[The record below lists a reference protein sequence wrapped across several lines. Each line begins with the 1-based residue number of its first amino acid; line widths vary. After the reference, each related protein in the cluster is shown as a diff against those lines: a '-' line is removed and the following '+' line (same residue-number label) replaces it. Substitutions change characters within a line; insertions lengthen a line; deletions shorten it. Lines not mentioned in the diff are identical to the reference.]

1 MEIEYYKLVDYITN
15 GELIPGEEYIITDYP
30 SYPIHIMA
38 KTEGEL
44 NRSGWCEY
52 DGVRYNILYEPIDGS
67 EFAWQSSYGWV
78 YYMEEPVNR
87 VSAYFDFLTRI
98 VDSENIT
105 VNEYRDEDGR
115 LAIPEIYIKVCK
127 DVYVGYNNDRITING
142 SSDVIIGDMNYIV
155 DVYNSANVNLKDMN
169 NYITVRKSN
178 SIAIGSLNDEIV
190 LDGADGVNIDNSNKM
205 VNVYSGGVLIGNK
218 NYEVDVQAKNNT
230 VGNLNRSINVSEQYN
245 ETNKSSYSDIG
256 GLFNRIDN
264 SDSIVVGNDSIGN
277 VISASSSVKVL
288 GVRNNMLNTRDVEL
302 TYTDP
307 FCNYTQE
314 DDKRVFRNM
323 LDVRQKIS
331 DSRGVVLDKNENRL
345 EQSKR
350 GTTDYIDNGGVWE
363 AVLRPGKPTA
373 EGTCRVVI
381 TAPRELALIA
391 TFTGDGVYERWDE
404 ATISATGSGFT
415 IYGWVES
422 ISGTRIEGSAPTII
436 IDDNK
441 VFTPVYDLN

>member
-1 MEIEYYKLVDYITN
+1 M
-15 GELIPGEEYIITDYP
+15 
-30 SYPIHIMA
+30 
-38 KTEGEL
+38 
-44 NRSGWCEY
+44 
-52 DGVRYNILYEPIDGS
+52 
-67 EFAWQSSYGWV
+67 
-78 YYMEEPVNR
+78 
-87 VSAYFDFLTRI
+87 
-98 VDSENIT
+98 
-105 VNEYRDEDGR
+105 
-115 LAIPEIYIKVCK
+115 
-127 DVYVGYNNDRITING
+127 VGDKNF
-142 SSDVIIGDMNYIV
+142 
-155 DVYNSANVNLKDMN
+155 
-169 NYITVRKSN
+169 
-178 SIAIGSLNDEIV
+178 
-190 LDGADGVNIDNSNKM
+190 M
-205 VNVYSGGVLIGNK
+205 V
-218 NYEVDVQAKNNT
+218 EVEAENNT

-256 GLFNRIDN
+256 GLFNKVEN

-302 TYTDP
+302 THTDP

-331 DSRGVVLDKNENRL
+331 DSRGVVLDKTENRL

-363 AVLRPGKPTA
+363 AVVRPGKPTA

-391 TFTGDGVYERWDE
+391 TFTGDGVYERGDE

-422 ISGTRIEGSAPTII
+422 ISGTRINGSAPTIT

>member
-1 MEIEYYKLVDYITN
+1 MEVLYSELVTLITN
-15 GELIPGEEYIITDYP
+15 EQLIPGDEYIITDYP
-30 SYPIHIMA
+30 SYPIHLKA

-52 DGVRYNILYEPIDGS
+52 EGVRYNLSYEPIDGS
-67 EFAWQSSYGWV
+67 EFSWQSSHGWV
-78 YYMEEPVNR
+78 YYMEEPTNR
-87 VSAYFDFLTRI
+87 VSACFDFTTRI
-98 VDSENIT
+98 ADCKNIT

-115 LAIPEIYIKVCK
+115 LAIPEIYIKECK

-142 SSDVIIGDMNYIV
+142 SEDVIIGDMNYMV
-155 DVYNSANVNLKDMN
+155 DIYNSSNVNVRDMN
-169 NYITVRKSN
+169 NYINVHISN
-178 SIAIGSLNDEIV
+178 YITIGSLNDEIV
-190 LDGADGVNIDNSNKM
+190 LNGADGVNIDNSNRT
-205 VNVYSGGVLIGNK
+205 VNVYSGGVLVGNK
-218 NYEVDVQAKNNT
+218 NFMVDVEAENNT
-230 VGNLNRSINVSEQYN
+230 VGNMNRSINVGEQYN
-245 ETNKSSYSDIG
+245 EVSKSSYADIRG
-256 GLFNRIDN
+256 MFNRVED
-264 SDSIVVGNDSIGN
+264 SDSVITDNDSIGN
-277 VISASSSVKVL
+277 VITSSSSVSLKR
-288 GVRNNMLNTRDVEL
+288 VRNNVLMTKDVEL
-302 TYTDP
+302 IYTDP

-350 GTTDYIDNGGVWE
+350 GTTDYINNGGVWE
-363 AVLRPGKPTA
+363 AVLRPGKPFA

-391 TFTGDGVYERWDE
+391 TFTGDGVYERGDE

-415 IYGWVES
+415 IHGWVES
-422 ISGTRIEGSAPTII
+422 ISGTSINGSAATITV
-436 IDDNK
+436 DNNK